1 MISVLRITPVKSVS
15 DFQGRVQYDKKDSAG
30 IGHGVIHG
38 DVGDFA
44 VNRIRC
50 QHLVDG
56 HAVRKC
62 DDRKCGPDRNIPG

>member
-15 DFQGRVQYDKKDSAG
+15 DFHGRVQYDKKDSAG

-38 DVGDFA
+38 DVGAFA
-44 VNRIRC
+44 INRIRC

-62 DDRKCGPDRNIPG
+62 DDRECGADGKLSG